1 MGLNWLGFAGGLL
14 DSAIG
19 LFGSSHAQSSA
30 QQANK
35 EMQERAIQWEKEQYL
50 SRHQWEVSDLRK
62 AGLNPILSA
71 LNGGS
76 SAASVGV
83 PSSAPVKPEVSIS
96 KSLEAISHSAL
107 MKKQQE
113 SVDFQN
119 QTERIKA
126 DADMLRARLE
136 EARNPSAIGL
146 NESQATMYNMSADQ
160 IKQLTPLKVAYEKAN
175 IKKTEQDMLNSII
188 EVRAKVQYYKDLGQS
203 ALMQGSAAQMHAQA
217 AMNSA
222 FAQQVI
228 AQTAAENG
236 VSERKLKAALTGK
249 ADAETYE
256 AMQRASKIMTEDKKL
271 NWQLQKDMIHNPVA
285 GRYDN
290 DLGIL
295 PNILFGTG
303 EFIKS
308 GLGY

>member
-1 MGLNWLGFAGGLL
+1 MDWLGFAGGIL
-14 DSAIG
+14 DTVGGIFGADMGNSA
-19 LFGSSHAQSSA
+19 AA
-30 QQANK
+30 
-35 EMQERAIQWEKEQYL
+35 EMQERNIAWQREQL
-50 SRHQWEVSDLRK
+50 QNKHQWEVDDLRK

-71 LNGGS
+71 TNGS
-76 SAASVGV
+76 SAVSAGV
-83 PSSAPVKPEVSIS
+83 PATHAPDINIS
-96 KSLEAISHSAL
+96 KALEAISHSSL

-126 DADMLRARLE
+126 DADMLRARLD
-136 EARNPSAIGL
+136 EARNPSAISL

-175 IKKTEQDMLNSII
+175 IKKTEQDMLNSVI

-222 FAQQVI
+222 YAQQVI
-228 AQTAAENG
+228 ADTARQNG
-236 VSERKLKAALTGK
+236 VSERALKNALTGK

-256 AMQRASKIMTEDKKL
+256 AMQRASKVMTEDKKL

-285 GRYDN
+285 NKYDN
-290 DLGIL
+290 DLGVL